1 MDRHAASL
9 SVPSNVLSLVCAAT
23 LSLALS
29 IPACAQTSTGR
40 VIGFVTDPQ
49 GAAVV
54 GAKVT
59 VTNAGTNVQS
69 NTAADSTGAY
79 QVVDLPIGNYFV
91 TVEMAGFSKTI
102 TAPQPLDINQSLRID
117 VHMKIGT
124 TTEKVEVQSQVAQVE
139 TLNPT
144 IGATVSGA
152 PVEKLPLNGR
162 DVLDLALTQ
171 PGVAPAP
178 SGGYGGGNFTIA
190 GGRADAVSYVLDG
203 GTNNSVTG
211 NSVVFNP
218 NPDTIAEFRILS
230 NNYTAE
236 YGRNGGGT
244 VSVVTKSGTNDFH
257 GSLFDYLRND
267 AFNANDFFDNLNGN
281 PRPVLKRNQFGG
293 TIGGPVVKDKIFFF
307 FGYQGQRQSAVTH
320 GVAVGTYTAA
330 ELGGDFS
337 HYGVY
342 GSNPNGPDPR
352 VACFLSGL
360 NENAV
365 DNNGNSLANGTSCGV
380 PAHPYFQSNPALA
393 AQAIIDPTAFS
404 PVAAAYIKA
413 GLVPTSPSGQ
423 LTPLGSQTDNRNEY
437 TGRGDF
443 YLSQN
448 DRISVTVG
456 YSKMSLF
463 QPFDPNGGDA
473 SVPGFPSISP
483 TTNEFL
489 NIGYTKSITPALLN
503 EFHATAE
510 RYFNHD
516 TPGRTL
522 PGPNALG
529 VNINSDLQTGPP
541 IINLFSTGQNL
552 GFNENVPRKKAD
564 NTFAFSDALTWI
576 KGKHS
581 VKAGAKL
588 AFLQENSVYS
598 YSTNGWFFFYGLTP
612 QQGGVGSG
620 TDLADFLMG
629 VPDEYQQYPSGNN
642 NEHQK
647 QWSAFVQDE
656 WKVTPRLAITLGL
669 RYEYTSPETDVHGH
683 TFSYIQGLQSK
694 RFVNAPPGLVVPGD
708 PGAPSGWYFPDRKDF
723 APRFGFAW
731 DPYGNGRTSIR
742 GGAGLFYDTLNG
754 WMADWNNG
762 VLPWWPSADLFF
774 SPAANAQSTNM
785 TTPYQTAG
793 VPDPF
798 PSVPPPS
805 TLDFSQFYPYGFGDL
820 FVNPHLKTPYIYQ
833 YNLSVER
840 QLANGL
846 MFELGYVGSSSHKLL
861 TWLDENPIVPGS
873 IDSLGNPAR
882 VINIKEGLTEVYA
895 PLTFFDGLNNA
906 NYNGFLASLTKQ
918 SGNVA
923 HLGSVFFTLSYT
935 WSHNLDNGSG
945 FNQRSS
951 LIPAA
956 RPHALY
962 GNSDFDMRQ
971 RLVFSGGWELPFADY
986 WANGPKRLTKGW
998 SLFPIFFV
1006 QSGVPMDIYGGY
1018 GNPSETDPGPSGFG
1032 DPQVV
1037 RADQLTP
1044 TVQKLNPRHIVNGQS
1059 FYFNP
1064 ADFGQDPCWSAT
1076 TSTCPVG
1083 FYGTFRR
1090 NSLIGPGRVNLDLSL
1105 EKATPI
1111 TERVSLAFRVEAFNL
1126 FNHAQFI
1133 NPGGGSPVKV
1143 TSTVLGQV
1151 TNTYDPRI
1159 LQLALRLTF

>member
-1 MDRHAASL
+1 MERHVASFSL
-9 SVPSNVLSLVCAAT
+9 SPKAPSLISVLT

-29 IPACAQTSTGR
+29 LSTSAQTSTGR
-40 VIGFVTDPQ
+40 VVGFVTDQQ
-49 GAAVV
+49 GAALV
-54 GAKVT
+54 GAKVSVTNTGTNIQSTT
-59 VTNAGTNVQS
+59 VTDA
-69 NTAADSTGAY
+69 TGSY
-79 QVVDLPIGNYFV
+79 QALDLPVGNYSV
-91 TVEMAGFSKTI
+91 TVEMSGFGKAVTN
-102 TAPQPLDINQSLRID
+102 PQPLDINQSLRID
-117 VHMKIGT
+117 VHMKIGA
-124 TTEKVEVQSQVAQVE
+124 TTEKVEVQSEAAQVE

-144 IGATVSGA
+144 VGGTVSGA
-152 PVEKLPLNGR
+152 PVQDLPLNGR

-244 VSVVTKSGTNDFH
+244 VSVVTKSGTNSFH

-267 AFNANDFFDNLNGN
+267 AFNANDFFDNLYGN

-293 TIGGPVVKDKIFFF
+293 TVGGPVVKDKVFFF
-307 FGYQGQRQSAVTH
+307 FGYQGQRQSAVIH
-320 GVAVGTYTAA
+320 GIAVGTYTAA

-342 GSNPNGPDPR
+342 GLNPAGPDPR

-360 NENAV
+360 NENAL
-365 DNNGNSLANGTSCGV
+365 DINGNPLPNGSSCGV
-380 PAHPYFQSNPALA
+380 PAHSYFQSNPALA
-393 AQAIIDPTAFS
+393 TQAIIDPKAIS
-404 PVAAAYIKA
+404 PVANAYIQA

-437 TGRGDF
+437 TGKADF
-443 YLSQN
+443 YLTQK

-456 YSKMSLF
+456 YSKLSIF
-463 QPFDPNGGDA
+463 QPFDSNGGDA
-473 SVPGFPSISP
+473 SVPGFPSINP

-489 NIGYTKSITPALLN
+489 NIGYTRTLTQSLLN

-516 TPGRTL
+516 TPGKTL
-522 PGPNALG
+522 PGPSALG
-529 VNINSDLQTGPP
+529 VNINSDLQSGPP
-541 IINLFSTGQNL
+541 IINLFSSGLNL

-564 NTFAFSDALTWI
+564 NTYAVSDALTWI
-576 KGKHS
+576 HGKHS
-581 VKAGAKL
+581 VKAGGKL

-598 YSTNGWFFFYGLTP
+598 YSTNGWFFFYGITP
-612 QQGGVGSG
+612 SQGGVGSG

-629 VPDEYQQYPSGNN
+629 TPDEYQQYPSGNN

-656 WKVTPRLAITLGL
+656 WKVTPRIAITVGL
-669 RYEYTSPETDVHGH
+669 RYEYTSPETDIHGH
-683 TFSYIQGLQSK
+683 TFSYIQGLQSR
-694 RFVNAPPGLVVPGD
+694 RFLNAPPGLVVPGD
-708 PGAPSGWYFPDRKDF
+708 PGAPAGWYFPDHKDF

-731 DPYGNGRTSIR
+731 DPFGNGRTSIR
-742 GGAGLFYDTLNG
+742 GGAGLFFDTLNG

-774 SPAANAQSTNM
+774 SPAANSQSSNM
-785 TTPYQTAG
+785 ITPYQTAG

-798 PSVPPPS
+798 PSVPPPP

-840 QLANGL
+840 QLASGL

-873 IDSLGNPAR
+873 IDALGNPAR
-882 VINIKEGLTEVYA
+882 LINLKENLTEVYA

-918 SGNVA
+918 AGNVP
-923 HLGSVFFTLSYT
+923 HFGSSFFTLSYT

-986 WANGPKRLTKGW
+986 WANGPKRLTQGW
-998 SLFPIFFV
+998 SLYPIFFV

-1064 ADFGQDPCWSAT
+1064 ADFGQDPCWTSAG
-1076 TSTCPVG
+1076 STCPVG

-1105 EKATPI
+1105 EKSTPI
-1111 TERVSLAFRVEAFNL
+1111 TEKVKLSFRVEAFNI
-1126 FNHAQFI
+1126 FNHAQFV
-1133 NPGGGSPVKV
+1133 NPGGGSPVRV
-1143 TSTVLGQV
+1143 TSTILGQV
-1151 TNTYDPRI
+1151 TQTYDPRI
-1159 LQLALRLTF
+1159 LQLALKLTF